1 LLKAVIV
8 ERLGIRKIARST
20 NQWAIEAPHKQRN
33 TTMSGINGVG
43 AGHFHHHVQE
53 AGPSAPTAST
63 GEAQASSGSDANTLQ
78 ALQNLVKQI
87 ETSANTQAIPAH
99 QNW

>member
-1 LLKAVIV
+1 
-8 ERLGIRKIARST
+8 
-20 NQWAIEAPHKQRN
+20 
-33 TTMSGINGVG
+33 MSGISGVG
-43 AGHFHHHVQE
+43 AGNFHHHVQE

-63 GEAQASSGSDANTLQ
+63 GEAQASTSGSDANTLQ